1 MTPELE
7 TIHNCDVTNENS
19 DEIEENDSESVIEA
33 VEITESFLENTNE

>member
-7 TIHNCDVTNENS
+7 TIHNCDVTNEKS
-19 DEIEENDSESVIEA
+19 EEKDEHESESAIEA